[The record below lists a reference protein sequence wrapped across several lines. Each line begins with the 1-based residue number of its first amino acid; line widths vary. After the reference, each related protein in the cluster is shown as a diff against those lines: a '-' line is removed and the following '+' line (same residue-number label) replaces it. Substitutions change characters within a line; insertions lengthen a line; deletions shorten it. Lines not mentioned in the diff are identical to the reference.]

1 MLTAKYQESW
11 KVCGYKVPQYFFFVL
26 SGALCDVAQALID
39 YAVSLLY
46 RLEWER
52 ATVCWT
58 TSYTLSII
66 LRHSSH
72 RLLVFGEFE
81 GTYCSSLTRTYMTYS
96 TSIVVSML
104 SNHVFVSFLNM
115 SHRVAWV
122 VTMLWTGIYNYFAL
136 KASWRRKDGSGG
148 SSGTGVMGGAC
159 LAGSSA
165 PPPAS
170 PPPPPP
176 KAPKVPTSPSPVKA
190 VAPMNMNADRPH
202 SPDTS
207 SSLFSVGV

>member
-136 KASWRRKDGSGG
+136 KASWRRKDGGSGG
-148 SSGTGVMGGAC
+148 SGASN
-159 LAGSSA
+159 AA
-165 PPPAS
+165 PPAA
-170 PPPPPP
+170 PPPPPS
-176 KAPKVPTSPSPVKA
+176 KAPKVPTSPSPIKA
-190 VAPMNMNADRPH
+190 NPADRPQ
-202 SPDTS
+202 SPES
-207 SSLFSVGV
+207 ALFISGV